1 MQQERQIK
9 TYDDAMVRIKEITH
23 EEDLDRIIS
32 EFIEKE
38 DTNFALFQ
46 YVRELN
52 NQVKC
57 IKSDVIFYVFFF
69 NFNLFFQ
76 AENLNDDIERIRQ
89 NIAHFQSEEVR
100 TEKERQNIIRKI
112 EVRRLKFRYGEHAI
126 KVAPKFF
133 LDILWNLSF
142 LLPCSEGTFC
152 TLFRKFF
159 KL

>member
-1 MQQERQIK
+1 MSLYVFWTSGSAGERARMQQERQIK

-57 IKSDVIFYVFFF
+57 IKADVIF
-69 NFNLFFQ
+69 LF
-76 AENLNDDIERIRQ
+76 
-89 NIAHFQSEEVR
+89 HF
-100 TEKERQNIIRKI
+100 
-112 EVRRLKFRYGEHAI
+112 
-126 KVAPKFF
+126 
-133 LDILWNLSF
+133 
-142 LLPCSEGTFC
+142 
-152 TLFRKFF
+152 LF
-159 KL
+159 